1 MVFLYVGNELIH
13 HDVELQSQFRN
24 RFRMTYNAYSE
35 LVQMCKCSDIFS
47 AWHRKKNNHRGSIIE
62 LLLLGS
68 LRYLGWVGHL
78 MTLKNL
84 QQFPLTL
91 IVDSFIASV
100 LFDKFVKFPINFEE
114 AKTHMAELAIAGFP
128 GCTGSADCTH
138 IVTDRCQYNLKNHH
152 LRAKSSLTMRSFS
165 LTANHRRRILHTC
178 PGGPGHWNDQTMVMY
193 DSFIKGLNDGL
204 HLSDIAFTLKE
215 IDHDGNVMETDYC
228 GAYIIVDNGFL
239 SWAVTV
245 PPHKQTN
252 HIPAIRWSQ
261 WLESM

>member
-1 MVFLYVGNELIH
+1 MLRHLFGLAQKEK
-13 HDVELQSQFRN
+13 QSQRIYNRIAAAWISTIFRVGWTFDDIEESTAISADTHC
-24 RFRMTYNAYSE
+24 RFLHCFLDY
-35 LVQMCKCSDIFS
+35 
-47 AWHRKKNNHRGSIIE
+47 GS
-62 LLLLGS
+62 
-68 LRYLGWVGHL
+68 
-78 MTLKNL
+78 T
-84 QQFPLTL
+84 
-91 IVDSFIASV
+91 V
-100 LFDKFVKFPINFEE
+100 LFNKFVKFPINFEE

-152 LRAKSSLTMRSFS
+152 LGAKSSLTTRSFS

-178 PGGPGHWNDQTMVMY
+178 PGGPGRWNDQTMVMY
-193 DSFIKGLNDGL
+193 DAFIKGLHDGL